1 MSLKMRFAKWRV
13 AKMSMAASAVAG
25 LALLTGLAAPAAA
38 ETITIG
44 TSPTLSGL
52 DVFYAIDKGYFKDAG
67 LDVKT
72 EIMTSGAQAV
82 PLLLN
87 NTIQLGLIDTAITI
101 SARSRDIPLIITA
114 PSIVGAPDKAR
125 GYADLMVPADSPIH
139 SLKDTAGKTFAVSQ
153 INGTIWAIVR
163 ATLDKNG
170 VDSNGVKFVEVPFPQ
185 IWPTLQQKR
194 ADIGFIPEPLASI
207 AMGEGARII
216 YNPEADTVAGV
227 PVLPYTSIE
236 SWAKANVDT
245 LKKIN
250 DVLIRVHKEF
260 NDHHDVAI
268 EAAKKFTKTPP
279 DMLPKMT
286 FPVYDENK
294 INPAKLQIFVDLA
307 VKYGLV
313 ANPDKAPKATDLVL
327 PGL

>member
-1 MSLKMRFAKWRV
+1 MSRFVIHAL
-13 AKMSMAASAVAG
+13 AGAALMIAGFSAAG
-25 LALLTGLAAPAAA
+25 A
-38 ETITIG
+38 ETITVG

-87 NTIQLGLIDTAITI
+87 NTIQLALIDTAIVI

-125 GYADLMVPADSPIH
+125 GYGNLMVLGDSDIK
-139 SLKDTAGKTFAVSQ
+139 SLKDLPGKTIAVAQ
-153 INGTIWAIVR
+153 INGTIWAMVR

-170 VDSNGVKFVEVPFPQ
+170 IDSTQVKFAEVPLPQ
-185 IWPTLQQKR
+185 IYTTLQQKR
-194 ADIGFIPEPLASI
+194 ADVGFIPEPLTSI
-207 AMGEGARII
+207 ALADGARIL

-227 PVLPYTSIE
+227 PVLPYTSLE
-236 SWAKANVDT
+236 PWAKANLES

-250 DVLIRVHKEF
+250 EILIRVHREF
-260 NDHHDVAI
+260 NGNKEVAI

-279 DMLPKMT
+279 DLLPKLF
-286 FPVYDENK
+286 FPIYDTNK
-294 INPAKLQIFVDLA
+294 LDGAKMQVFIDLA
-307 VKYGLV
+307 LKYGLV
-313 ANPDKAPKATDLVL
+313 TNPEKAPKASEIVL